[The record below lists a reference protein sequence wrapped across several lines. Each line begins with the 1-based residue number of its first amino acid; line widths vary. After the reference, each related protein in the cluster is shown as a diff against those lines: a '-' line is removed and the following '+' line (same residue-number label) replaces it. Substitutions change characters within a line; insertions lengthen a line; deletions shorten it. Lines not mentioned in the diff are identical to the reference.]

1 MQNEM
6 DSFIKYLYSVEESF
20 ETLTT
25 DQFQKLCLI
34 QTKVTELVDKV
45 DKVFNGSQTQQ
56 IQQIQHVD
64 QPVSIPVLE
73 PIAISEKRVI
83 GFSEFITEK
92 IAKRGDDWVV
102 LDSKGKK
109 VLGTHPSKEK
119 AVKQLQ
125 AIEISKMKAKG
136 TRKK

>member
-20 ETLTT
+20 ETLTA

-45 DKVFNGSQTQQ
+45 DKAFNNTPTQVQQVQT
-56 IQQIQHVD
+56 VD
-64 QPVSIPVLE
+64 QPVQIPVLE
-73 PIAISEKRVI
+73 PVTISERLVI
-83 GFSEFITEK
+83 GFEEFITEK
-92 IAKRGDDWVV
+92 VAKRGKDWVV

-119 AVKQLQ
+119 AIKQLQ

-136 TRKK
+136 TWKK

>member
-1 MQNEM
+1 MHTEM
-6 DSFIKYLYSVEESF
+6 DSFIKYLYSVEESC
-20 ETLTT
+20 ETLTS

-45 DKVFNGSQTQQ
+45 NSAFSQPVQTQPQ
-56 IQQIQHVD
+56 LIEEPVTIQE
-64 QPVSIPVLE
+64 LE
-73 PIAISEKRVI
+73 PVQISERLVI
-83 GFSEFITEK
+83 GFEEFITEK

-136 TRKK
+136 VWKK

>member
-1 MQNEM
+1 MQTEM
-6 DSFIKYLYSVEESF
+6 DLFIKYLYSVEESF
-20 ETLTT
+20 ETLTK

-45 DKVFNGSQTQQ
+45 DKIFNEVKTQQ
-56 IQQIQHVD
+56 IQQAD
-64 QPVSIPVLE
+64 QPVSVPVLE
-73 PIAISEKRVI
+73 PVAISEKKVI
-83 GFSEFITEK
+83 GFGEFIIEK
-92 IAKRGDDWVV
+92 IARRGDKWVV

-136 TRKK
+136 TWKK

>member
-1 MQNEM
+1 M
-6 DSFIKYLYSVEESF
+6 DSFIKYLYSVEESC
-20 ETLTT
+20 ETLTS

-45 DKVFNGSQTQQ
+45 NSAFSQPVQTQPQ
-56 IQQIQHVD
+56 LIEEPITIQE
-64 QPVSIPVLE
+64 LE
-73 PIAISEKRVI
+73 PVQISERLVI
-83 GFSEFITEK
+83 GFEEFITEK

-136 TRKK
+136 VWKK

>member
-1 MQNEM
+1 M
-6 DSFIKYLYSVEESF
+6 DSFIKYLYSVEESC
-20 ETLTT
+20 ETLTA

-45 DKVFNGSQTQQ
+45 NTVFNPPTQTQAVDTPAVV
-56 IQQIQHVD
+56 QQ
-64 QPVSIPVLE
+64 LE
-73 PIAISEKRVI
+73 PAVIHEKNVI
-83 GFSEFITEK
+83 GFQEFITEK
-92 IAKRGDDWVV
+92 IAKRGKNWVV
-102 LDSKGKK
+102 LDSKGKE

-136 TRKK
+136 TWKK

>member
-6 DSFIKYLYSVEESF
+6 DSFIKYLYSVEESCD
-20 ETLTT
+20 TLTA

-45 DKVFNGSQTQQ
+45 DKVFTNPTVQVEQSIRVADRVQ
-56 IQQIQHVD
+56 VL
-64 QPVSIPVLE
+64 QPVSERQV
-73 PIAISEKRVI
+73 AN
-83 GFSEFITEK
+83 FTEFITEK
-92 IAKRGDDWVV
+92 VAKRGKDWVV

-136 TRKK
+136 TWKK

>member
-1 MQNEM
+1 M
-6 DSFIKYLYSVEESF
+6 DSFIKYLYSVEESC
-20 ETLTT
+20 ETLTA

-45 DKVFNGSQTQQ
+45 NTVFNPPAQTQAVETPVVETPVVV
-56 IQQIQHVD
+56 QQ
-64 QPVSIPVLE
+64 LE
-73 PIAISEKRVI
+73 PAVVQEKNVI
-83 GFSEFITEK
+83 GFREFITEK
-92 IAKRGDDWVV
+92 IAKRGKNWVV
-102 LDSKGKK
+102 LDSKGKE

-136 TRKK
+136 TWKK